1 MTLRSTQLR
10 LAAAL
15 LALGTVAL
23 AGPSA
28 RAFTMENL
36 SASSDGNSRYADP
49 DGQVKNGLMPF
60 GQNGPTLQFG
70 AGNSSGSYPS
80 YRSPYAG
87 FAAPSQPP
95 PEPYNL
101 NNRN

>member
-1 MTLRSTQLR
+1 MTLRSNQLH
-10 LAAAL
+10 LAAAIV
-15 LALGTVAL
+15 ALGAIAL

-49 DGQVKNGLMPF
+49 DGQVKNGMTPF
-60 GQNGPTLQFG
+60 GQNGPMVQFG
-70 AGNSSGSYPS
+70 AG
-80 YRSPYAG
+80 SPYSPLRAPFAG
-87 FAAPSQPP
+87 SAPSGPP

>member
-10 LAAAL
+10 LAAAM
-15 LALGTVAL
+15 LALGAIAL

-36 SASSDGNSRYADP
+36 SAGSDGNSRYADP
-49 DGQVKNGLMPF
+49 DGQVKNGMTLF
-60 GQNGPTLQFG
+60 GQNGPTVQFG
-70 AGNSSGSYPS
+70 AGSAYSPFNHA
-80 YRSPYAG
+80 PYAG
-87 FAAPSQPP
+87 FAPSPPP
-95 PEPYNL
+95 PEPYSL

>member
-10 LAAAL
+10 LAAAIVV
-15 LALGTVAL
+15 LGAIAL

-36 SASSDGNSRYADP
+36 SAGSDANSRYADP
-49 DGQVKNGLMPF
+49 DGQVKNGMTPF
-60 GQNGPTLQFG
+60 GQSGPMVQFG
-70 AGNSSGSYPS
+70 AGSAYSPFNRAPFAGS
-80 YRSPYAG
+80 
-87 FAAPSQPP
+87 APSGPP

>member
-10 LAAAL
+10 LAAAIVV
-15 LALGTVAL
+15 LGAIAL
-23 AGPSA
+23 AGPPA

-49 DGQVKNGLMPF
+49 DGQVKNGMRPF
-60 GQNGPTLQFG
+60 GQSGPMVQFG
-70 AGNSSGSYPS
+70 AG
-80 YRSPYAG
+80 SPYSPLRAPFAG
-87 FAAPSQPP
+87 SAPSGPP

>member
-1 MTLRSTQLR
+1 MTLRSTQLH
-10 LAAAL
+10 LAAAI
-15 LALGTVAL
+15 LALGAVAL

-28 RAFTMENL
+28 QAFTMENL
-36 SASSDGNSRYADP
+36 SASSDGSSRYVDP

-60 GQNGPTLQFG
+60 GQNGPMVQFG
-70 AGNSSGSYPS
+70 AGSSSGSYPS
-80 YRSPYAG
+80 YHAPYAG

>member
-10 LAAAL
+10 LAAAI
-15 LALGTVAL
+15 LALGLMAL

-36 SASSDGNSRYADP
+36 NGNADGSSRYADP
-49 DGQVKNGLMPF
+49 DAQVKNGMTLF
-60 GQNGPTLQFG
+60 GQGGPTVQFG
-70 AGNSSGSYPS
+70 AGSTYSPFIHQPLSG
-80 YRSPYAG
+80 
-87 FAAPSQPP
+87 FAPSQPP

>member
-1 MTLRSTQLR
+1 MTLRLTQLH
-10 LAAAL
+10 LAAAI
-15 LALGTVAL
+15 LALAAIAL

-49 DGQVKNGLMPF
+49 DGQVKNGSTPF
-60 GQNGPTLQFG
+60 GQNGPMVQFG
-70 AGNSSGSYPS
+70 AG
-80 YRSPYAG
+80 SPYSPFRAPFAG
-87 FAAPSQPP
+87 SAPSGPP

>member
-1 MTLRSTQLR
+1 MTLRSNQLH
-10 LAAAL
+10 LAAAIV
-15 LALGTVAL
+15 ALGAIAL

-36 SASSDGNSRYADP
+36 SAGSDANSRYADP
-49 DGQVKNGLMPF
+49 DGQVKNGMTPF
-60 GQNGPTLQFG
+60 GQNGPSVQFG
-70 AGNSSGSYPS
+70 AGSAYSPLSHA
-80 YRSPYAG
+80 PYAG
-87 FAAPSQPP
+87 FAPSQPP

>member
-1 MTLRSTQLR
+1 MTLRSTQLH
-10 LAAAL
+10 LAAAI
-15 LALGTVAL
+15 LALGAIAL

-36 SASSDGNSRYADP
+36 SGNSDGNSRYADP
-49 DGQVKNGLMPF
+49 DGQVKNGMTPF
-60 GQNGPTLQFG
+60 GQNGPMVQFG
-70 AGNSSGSYPS
+70 AGSAYSPLRAPFAGS
-80 YRSPYAG
+80 
-87 FAAPSQPP
+87 APSGPP

>member
-1 MTLRSTQLR
+1 MTLRSTQLH
-10 LAAAL
+10 LAAAI
-15 LALGTVAL
+15 LALGVMAL

-49 DGQVKNGLMPF
+49 DRQVKNGMMPF
-60 GQNGPTLQFG
+60 GQNGPMVQFG
-70 AGNSSGSYPS
+70 AGSQYSPLNRAPS
-80 YRSPYAG
+80 AG
-87 FAAPSQPP
+87 FAPSQPP

>member
-1 MTLRSTQLR
+1 MTLRSTQL
-10 LAAAL
+10 LAAAI
-15 LALGTVAL
+15 LALGAIAL

-49 DGQVKNGLMPF
+49 DGQVKNGLTLF
-60 GQNGPTLQFG
+60 GQNGPAVQFG
-70 AGNSSGSYPS
+70 AGSAYSPFN
-80 YRSPYAG
+80 RAPYAG
-87 FAAPSQPP
+87 FAPSQSP
-95 PEPYNL
+95 PEPYSL